1 MTMKDDN
8 LKGYIQA
15 GRYAEDNNTTLLVI
29 LELIYRGD
37 MPAVKKN
44 DGKWYVIKDFPFP
57 LSKRES
63 VLLHKYCAEELL
75 RKKNKIGGRNVR
87 IRKLSET
94 IKQYQEMNHAGHVTD
109 IYFDISNKRL
119 SVRDVGE
126 KGEVCLSKELISC
139 LKEVNVENIAE
150 LARLHIAERSYDSYR
165 LTTTKSAGHYPS
177 KLYKTEK
184 EALEAAEEMIEQI
197 PEKQKMILTH
207 KGKNLKEWKHGFT
220 PKAQKISE
228 A

>member
-1 MTMKDDN
+1 M
-8 LKGYIQA
+8 
-15 GRYAEDNNTTLLVI
+15 
-29 LELIYRGD
+29 
-37 MPAVKKN
+37 
-44 DGKWYVIKDFPFP
+44 
-57 LSKRES
+57 
-63 VLLHKYCAEELL
+63 L

-150 LARLHIAERSYDSYR
+150 LACLHIAERSYDSYR

-207 KGKNLKEWKHGFT
+207 KGKNLKVWKHGFT

>member
-126 KGEVCLSKELISC
+126 K
-139 LKEVNVENIAE
+139 
-150 LARLHIAERSYDSYR
+150 
-165 LTTTKSAGHYPS
+165 
-177 KLYKTEK
+177 EK
-184 EALEAAEEMIEQI
+184 YAC
-197 PEKQKMILTH
+197 P
-207 KGKNLKEWKHGFT
+207 KNL
-220 PKAQKISE
+220 
-228 A
+228 